1 MKDMFDNDRQSFY
14 TFATLKEKYNLPSSD
29 FLKYLTILNSI
40 PNAWKRLLKFEDKNI
55 PPDTKFIQM
64 VQTGTLTN
72 SNVYKIL
79 LQNKDKS
86 IVKSEQKWNDIF
98 LNENLNW
105 KKIYLVAQK
114 STNYIKPL
122 RNFQYKYLM
131 RIIPTNHFSDQMP
144 HFKLNTLR
152 IL

>member
-1 MKDMFDNDRQSFY
+1 MKDVFDNDRQSFY

-55 PPDTKFIQM
+55 PPDKKFIQM

-98 LNENLNW
+98 
-105 KKIYLVAQK
+105 
-114 STNYIKPL
+114 
-122 RNFQYKYLM
+122 
-131 RIIPTNHFSDQMP
+131 
-144 HFKLNTLR
+144 
-152 IL
+152 